1 MYINNIY
8 NLDTE
13 LCDDWGFYVDIEKI
27 TTILPNNSEII
38 TEKYK
43 IKNLKK
49 KDKYDN
55 FNEIYKTIY
64 DTYEY
69 YYKIIIRIIYNYHD
83 NI

>member
-13 LCDDWGFYVDIEKI
+13 LCDEWGFYVDIEKI

-38 TEKYK
+38 KEKYK
-43 IKNLKK
+43 INNLKK

-55 FNEIYKTIY
+55 FNEIYKTTY
-64 DTYEY
+64 DTYDY
-69 YYKIIIRIIYNYHD
+69 YYKIIILIIIAIIYD
-83 NI
+83 

>member
-13 LCDDWGFYVDIEKI
+13 LCDEWGFYVDIEKI

-38 TEKYK
+38 KEKYK
-43 IKNLKK
+43 INNLKK

-55 FNEIYKTIY
+55 FNEIYKTTY

-69 YYKIIIRIIYNYHD
+69 YYKIIIRIIIAIIYD
-83 NI
+83 

>member
-38 TEKYK
+38 KEKYK

-69 YYKIIIRIIYNYHD
+69 YYKIIIRILD
-83 NI
+83 NRIRI